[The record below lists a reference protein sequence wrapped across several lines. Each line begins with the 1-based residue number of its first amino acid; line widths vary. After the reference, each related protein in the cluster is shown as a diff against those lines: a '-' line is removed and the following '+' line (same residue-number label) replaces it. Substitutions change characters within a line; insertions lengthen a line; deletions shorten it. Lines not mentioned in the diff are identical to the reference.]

1 MTQASSRMRPWLF
14 LPLVLILAASAG
26 CQGEVID
33 PRPRVGSRMPGLS
46 APPRVGFELV
56 ADSLQVSCGTLD
68 CHGQTGRN
76 LRLFGARGLRLDLM
90 ATPAEGR
97 TTAAEYEASYWSL
110 VGLEPELLS
119 EVVVA
124 GGADAD
130 RLSMVR
136 KMRGSERHKGGQLAT
151 AGDDLDRCLSGWLA
165 GNVDTE
171 ACRSA
176 ARTTRPGA
184 PPADP

>member
-1 MTQASSRMRPWLF
+1 MSARRTAGRGWSI
-14 LPLVLILAASAG
+14 PLVLIGLGCG
-26 CQGEVID
+26 CQGEVI
-33 PRPRVGSRMPGLS
+33 PTRPLASTVAPVLF
-46 APPRVGFELV
+46 APPRANFELV
-56 ADSLQVSCGTLD
+56 ADALQVSCGTLD
-68 CHGQTGRN
+68 CHGQRGRN
-76 LRLFGARGLRLDLM
+76 LRLFGARGLRLDAA

-97 TTAAEYEASYWSL
+97 TTPAEYEASYWSL

-119 EVVVA
+119 DVIAA

-130 RLSMVR
+130 RLSLVR

-151 AGDDLDRCLSGWLA
+151 AGDDLDRCLRAWLA
-165 GNVDTE
+165 GQIDAE

-176 ARTTRPGA
+176 ARPTRPGD